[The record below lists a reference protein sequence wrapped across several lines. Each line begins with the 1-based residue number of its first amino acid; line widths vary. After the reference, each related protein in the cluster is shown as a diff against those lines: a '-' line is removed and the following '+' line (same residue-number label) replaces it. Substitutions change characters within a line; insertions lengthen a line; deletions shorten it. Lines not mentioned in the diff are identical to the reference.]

1 MHSAPSLPCWSGDG
15 ISSANEE
22 HPIPLTLQ
30 FQPLTLYTALSGL
43 RARRHYFA
51 DSLLYVDADPTQ
63 YKSLLCVFIMA
74 ASIPERVR

>member
-1 MHSAPSLPCWSGDG
+1 MAFRAPTKS
-15 ISSANEE
+15 IRF
-22 HPIPLTLQ
+22 PLNMQ

-51 DSLLYVDADPTQ
+51 DSLVFVGAVATQ
-63 YKSLLCVFIMA
+63 YKPLLCVFILA

>member
-1 MHSAPSLPCWSGDG
+1 MHSAPTLPCWSGNG

-51 DSLLYVDADPTQ
+51 DSLVFVDAVPTQ
-63 YKSLLCVFIMA
+63 YKPLLCVFILA
-74 ASIPERVR
+74 ASIPEGVR